1 MKSSLGDQVQPGQHG
16 ETPFKIKQVNC
27 HTFCCYSLE
36 GTEGFLK
43 GPLSGETASD
53 SVDGDYDSV
62 ILDPER
68 FEPRLDEED
77 TYVVTDL
84 EYCSWGMEPVCTHTL
99 YRTTVISDV
108 V

>member
-1 MKSSLGDQVQPGQHG
+1 M
-16 ETPFKIKQVNC
+16 
-27 HTFCCYSLE
+27 
-36 GTEGFLK
+36 K

-53 SVDGDYDSV
+53 SVDGDHDSV

-84 EYCSWGMEPVCTHTL
+84 ECCSWGMEPVCTHTP
-99 YRTTVISDV
+99 YRTTVVSDV
-108 V
+108 VILYCFPS